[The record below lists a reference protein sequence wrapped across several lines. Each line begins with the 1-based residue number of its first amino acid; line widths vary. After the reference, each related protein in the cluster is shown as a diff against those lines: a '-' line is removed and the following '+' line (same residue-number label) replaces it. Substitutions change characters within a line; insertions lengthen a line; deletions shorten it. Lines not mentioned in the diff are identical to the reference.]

1 MNLLQ
6 LLLYALFAFAGYR
19 LGLMLESVPWL
30 GGGPENLSNL
40 NRLYLGVVGLLVGF
54 LLIPRLAHGLERRW
68 EAVRA
73 WFKGLPP
80 EVGVAV
86 TVASGLGL
94 LISVLL
100 TNLLNQIPGF
110 LPIHS
115 LIIAAVLVMSLSAFA
130 VVNREYFRLVRP
142 TPPPTPKLRGG
153 KVLDTSVLIDGR
165 IADVAE
171 MGFLEG
177 PLLAPRQVL
186 RELQIFSDS
195 PDPQKRAKGR
205 RGLDTLERLKLTVG
219 LEVMETQET
228 DDPVDDQILSEAKKI
243 GAMLVT
249 NDHALAQLSRIY
261 GVRTLSIQALASVL
275 RTPLQQGDQLSIT
288 IVKEGK
294 EPGQGVGY
302 LEDGTMI
309 VVDDALPYK
318 GKEVPVVITQAIQ
331 TQVGRL
337 LFGKLQSVL
346 EAPPLRKGEPH

>member
-1 MNLLQ
+1 
-6 LLLYALFAFAGYR
+6 
-19 LGLMLESVPWL
+19 
-30 GGGPENLSNL
+30 
-40 NRLYLGVVGLLVGF
+40 
-54 LLIPRLAHGLERRW
+54 ERAQVW
-68 EAVRA
+68 M
-73 WFKGLPP
+73 KKLPP

-86 TVASGLGL
+86 TIASGLGL
-94 LISVLL
+94 LFSVLL

-130 VVNREYFRLVRP
+130 VVNRDWFRLVRP
-142 TPPPTPKLRGG
+142 VPPPAPSKLKGG

-165 IADVAE
+165 IGDVAE

-186 RELQIFSDS
+186 RELQMFSDAS
-195 PDPQKRAKGR
+195 DPQKRAKGR
-205 RGLDTLERLKLTVG
+205 RGLDTLERLKLSVG

-243 GAMLVT
+243 GAALVT

-261 GVRTLSIQALASVL
+261 GVKTLSIQALASVL
-275 RTPLQQGDQLSIT
+275 RAPLQQGDQLSIT

-309 VVDDALPYK
+309 VVDDALPFK

-331 TQVGRL
+331 TQIGRL
-337 LFGKLQSVL
+337 LFGKVQADLD
-346 EAPPLRKGEPH
+346 APPVRKSEAR